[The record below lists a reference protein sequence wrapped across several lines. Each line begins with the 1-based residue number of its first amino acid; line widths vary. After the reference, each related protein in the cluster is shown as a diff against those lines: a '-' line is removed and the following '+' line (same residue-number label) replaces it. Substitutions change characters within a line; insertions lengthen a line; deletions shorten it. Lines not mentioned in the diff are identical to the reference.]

1 LIVEVLTMDAH
12 LNEVVRYL
20 ASQSWQIALLAAVVA
35 VAAYA
40 LRHRSAHVRYLLWL
54 MVLAKCLVP
63 PLQMVPLQILPQT
76 VPQVVPSL
84 LAPPAWSGEH
94 PDLLGPVTPISPG
107 LQQSESAPPASV
119 SPPRAHDHSASGWL
133 GFAWITGAGV
143 YLLINLLRA
152 LRGHYWLW
160 KTRRPLPTDAE
171 ADTANLLRAYPVRR
185 PPRIWIMEGV
195 GQPFVWG
202 LLRGSIYVPPS
213 FLAIENPQHRR
224 DILAHEL
231 SHIVRLDAA
240 VNLLQVIAQAAFW
253 FHPLV
258 WWANCRIR
266 REREKCCDEMA
277 IAHLDARP
285 KDYSSAIVTTLI
297 QAQES
302 AHAVPSLAVAGPV
315 KNIEERIRAMLR
327 PGKRFYRR
335 PSTIAATVVL
345 LVALLMVPTAL
356 VLTARAQ
363 TEVPKP
369 QTQSL
374 PPLDQ
379 AAAAGDLEKVNKLLA
394 QGADLNGKDKDGW
407 TPLHHAA
414 WNGRR
419 DVAAVLIAKG
429 ANVNATNAT
438 NRTALHLA
446 AAFGDR
452 FVPELLLAKGANINA
467 RDEAGDTPLHV
478 AAGFWCVNEDLLELL
493 IEKGADVNARNG
505 TGQTPLHL
513 AVMSAGRRKS
523 ENAVEFLLAH
533 GADINA
539 RDKDGRTPLHVA
551 AGNGTRKE
559 TVEFLL
565 NKGADIKAKNVAGA
579 TALHLA
585 AVNRHSSDI
594 VELLLNRG
602 ADVNSVD
609 SRGQTPLHYA
619 VERGGDNET
628 VERLIAK
635 GADVNAKAANGETPA
650 HLAAIRRNP
659 RDKTVTLT
667 LLLSKGADISSIQ
680 LAAYL
685 GDLARVKGFLEDG
698 VGVNAQ
704 DVYSV
709 TPLHA
714 AALGG
719 QKEVAE
725 FLLSKGALVNAEAAV
740 PSVTTPLHCAALA
753 GSREVAE
760 LLIQKG
766 AEIDAKDVA
775 GGTPLHAATNG
786 RNTDTARLLIAHG
799 ADVNAK
805 NEGGWTPLLLA
816 AHYGVKDLV
825 LLLLDHGADVNAQL
839 AYGTMPSELAARQ
852 GHEDVVHLLIDKGA
866 DLSNRDVLLF
876 CACKNQQRDLAELLI
891 RKGANV
897 NSKAWEDPPALQA
910 IWYGYTLVTETPD
923 IPKLIGILKLL
934 LDNGADPHAKDRWDW
949 SLLHYACGNVD
960 LTKLLLDRGANP
972 NVRTEGWGLTPLH
985 LVAGKGNKAVT
996 QLLLSRGADVN
1007 AKDFDGHTPLSYAD
1021 DVGDNDIFGRPRETP
1036 LTAEDK
1042 AAKKETAEV
1051 LREHGAKE

>member
-1 LIVEVLTMDAH
+1 MMRELFLRDLSLWTCLWQSSVFAGLGLIAGWLLRRRPARAYQVLLLAMTTAVVVPLLSAVVKHLDLGAFVAKPTELSYVLPDMPVAMPDTTPDTGAMPPGPPQSMSAGVVERAPFRIPWRMVL
-12 LNEVVRYL
+12 RYGWL
-20 ASQSWQIALLAAVVA
+20 AATLALLGRLVATFLYGVHLVRHASRVPREDVRQAVDSA
-35 VAAYA
+35 VSKLAISWG
-40 LRHRSAHVRYLLWL
+40 LQVRASRRTHSPLVWCWSRPAIL
-54 MVLAKCLVP
+54 LVP
-63 PLQMVPLQILPQT
+63 DPCEDS
-76 VPQVVPSL
+76 QVD
-84 LAPPAWSGEH
+84 WG
-94 PDLLGPVTPISPG
+94 
-107 LQQSESAPPASV
+107 
-119 SPPRAHDHSASGWL
+119 
-133 GFAWITGAGV
+133 GV
-143 YLLINLLRA
+143 
-152 LRGHYWLW
+152 
-160 KTRRPLPTDAE
+160 
-171 ADTANLLRAYPVRR
+171 V
-185 PPRIWIMEGV
+185 
-195 GQPFVWG
+195 
-202 LLRGSIYVPPS
+202 
-213 FLAIENPQHRR
+213 
-224 DILAHEL
+224 AHEL
-231 SHIVRLDAA
+231 AHCRRWDHMTGLVAEVAASLMPWNPLMWVSRRILIRLGEQACDDWVVASGQSSEDYA
-240 VNLLQVIAQAAFW
+240 ESLLHFRPQKQMAFW
-253 FHPLV
+253 PAVVSSQGGLAH
-258 WWANCRIR
+258 RIR
-266 REREKCCDEMA
+266 RILNDACGNPRAGVKWA
-277 IAHLDARP
+277 LTLGIAALTIGLGVAFAQTRP
-285 KDYSSAIVTTLI
+285 ASS
-297 QAQES
+297 QAQPEDR
-302 AHAVPSLAVAGPV
+302 G
-315 KNIEERIRAMLR
+315 
-327 PGKRFYRR
+327 
-335 PSTIAATVVL
+335 
-345 LVALLMVPTAL
+345 
-356 VLTARAQ
+356 Q
-363 TEVPKP
+363 T
-369 QTQSL
+369 TQSL
-374 PPLDQ
+374 HQ
-379 AAAAGDLEKVNKLLA
+379 AAKTGDVEVVKKLIA
-394 QGADLNGKDKDGW
+394 RGVDLNGKDKDGW

-429 ANVNATNAT
+429 ANVNATDAR
-438 NRTALHLA
+438 NRTPLHLA
-446 AAFGDR
+446 ATFGER

-478 AAGFWCVNEDLLELL
+478 AAGFWCVNENLLELL

-513 AVMSAGRRKS
+513 AVTSAGRRKS
-523 ENAVEFLLAH
+523 ESVVEFLLAH

-565 NKGADIKAKNVAGA
+565 NKGADIKAKNAAGA

-585 AVNRHSSDI
+585 ATNRHPEF
-594 VELLLNRG
+594 VELLVNHG

-698 VGVNAQ
+698 VGVNTQ

-725 FLLSKGALVNAEAAV
+725 FLLSKGALVNADSAV

-760 LLIQKG
+760 LLIRKG
-766 AEIDAKDVA
+766 AEIDAKDTA
-775 GGTPLHAATNG
+775 GMTPLYAATNG
-786 RNTDTARLLIAHG
+786 RNTDTARLLIAQG

-805 NEGGWTPLLLA
+805 HEGGWTPLHLA

-825 LLLLDHGADVNAQL
+825 LLLLDHGADMNAQS
-839 AYGTMPSELAARQ
+839 ANGMMPSEFAAQQ
-852 GHEDVVHLLIDKGA
+852 GHEDVVRLLIDKGA
-866 DLSNRDVLLF
+866 DLSNRDVLLL
-876 CACKNQQRDLAELLI
+876 CACKNQQKDLAELLI
-891 RKGANV
+891 RKGADV
-897 NSKAWEDPPALQA
+897 NSKAWQDAPALQA
-910 IWYGYTLVTETPD
+910 IWYGYGDHRVTETPD

-934 LDNGADPHAKDRWDW
+934 LDNGADPDTKDRWDW

-960 LTKLLLDRGANP
+960 LTKFLLDRGANP

-1007 AKDFDGHTPLSYAD
+1007 AKDFYGHTPLSYAE
-1021 DVGDNDIFGRPRETP
+1021 DVGDNDILGRPRETP
-1036 LTAEDK
+1036 LTAEIK
-1042 AAKKETAEV
+1042 AAKKEVAEV
-1051 LREHGAKE
+1051 LRKHGAKE